1 MKKRKSAERITFCA
15 AFVALLVVCA
25 MISVPSS
32 PPFTMQSF
40 AVFLTAAL
48 LPLSYALSVY
58 LAYLC
63 LGALGL
69 PVFSSFTGGLG
80 SFVGPTGGYLFGFIL
95 CIAAV
100 RLVVSRLGLKK
111 KSLACAFSLG
121 SAVLYTAAAL
131 YYSAVSLGSVSIS
144 SVAGA
149 FAVCVLPFIPFDAVK
164 LILAA
169 ALALRLERQVPFE
182 KKQH

>member
-1 MKKRKSAERITFCA
+1 MKKRKSAERITLCA
-15 AFVALLVVCA
+15 AFVALLVICA

-48 LPLSYALSVY
+48 LPLGYSLSAY

-80 SFVGPTGGYLFGFIL
+80 SFVGPTGGYLFGFTL
-95 CIAAV
+95 SIAAV
-100 RLVVSRLGLKK
+100 RLVVSRFGLKK
-111 KSLACAFSLG
+111 LSLACAFALG
-121 SAVLYTAAAL
+121 SAVLYITAAL

-149 FAVCVLPFIPFDAVK
+149 FMVCVLPFIPFDVVK
-164 LILAA
+164 LVMAA
-169 ALALRLERQVPFE
+169 ALARRLERQVPFE